1 MRLEEALA
9 ESDLGSAKRP
19 FYNMPVDSVIDKVI
33 ISIGYLDDIYVAHAD
48 SGKRVQ
54 YMDDND
60 IPPWK
65 YQGRDDW
72 EPIMLNRPEVKE
84 VKEVKEAKEQDV
96 NESSADG
103 PEGGTEPSTIPV
115 D

>member
-1 MRLEEALA
+1 MRLEEALT
-9 ESDLGSAKRP
+9 ESDIGAAKRP
-19 FYNMPVDSVIDKVI
+19 FYNMPVDPMIDKVI

-72 EPIMLNRPEVKE
+72 EPISWNRPEVKE
-84 VKEVKEAKEQDV
+84 VKEQDG

-103 PEGGTEPSTIPV
+103 PEGGTEPSTNPV

>member
-9 ESDLGSAKRP
+9 ESDLGAAKRP

-72 EPIMLNRPEVKE
+72 EPISLNRQEVKE
-84 VKEVKEAKEQDV
+84 VKEVKEEKEQDGT
-96 NESSADG
+96 EGSADG
-103 PEGGTEPSTIPV
+103 PEAGTAPSTSPV

>member
-9 ESDLGSAKRP
+9 ESDIGAAKRP
-19 FYNMPVDSVIDKVI
+19 FYNMPVDPVIDKVI

-72 EPIMLNRPEVKE
+72 EPISLNRPEVKE
-84 VKEVKEAKEQDV
+84 AKEAKEQDG
-96 NESSADG
+96 NAESSADG
-103 PEGGTEPSTIPV
+103 PEVGTEPDTSPV

>member
-1 MRLEEALA
+1 MRLEEALV
-9 ESDLGSAKRP
+9 ESDLGAAKRP
-19 FYNMPVDSVIDKVI
+19 FYNMPVNPEVDKVI

-84 VKEVKEAKEQDV
+84 VKEVKEQDG
-96 NESSADG
+96 NEAESSTDG
-103 PEGGTEPSTIPV
+103 PETGTEPSVSPV

>member
-9 ESDLGSAKRP
+9 ESDLGAAKRP
-19 FYNMPVDSVIDKVI
+19 FYNMPVDPVIDKVI

-48 SGKRVQ
+48 SGKRIQ
-54 YMDDND
+54 YMDDRD

-72 EPIMLNRPEVKE
+72 EPISLNRPEVKE
-84 VKEVKEAKEQDV
+84 VKEQDG
-96 NESSADG
+96 NEGSADG
-103 PEGGTEPSTIPV
+103 PEGGTEPSSSPV